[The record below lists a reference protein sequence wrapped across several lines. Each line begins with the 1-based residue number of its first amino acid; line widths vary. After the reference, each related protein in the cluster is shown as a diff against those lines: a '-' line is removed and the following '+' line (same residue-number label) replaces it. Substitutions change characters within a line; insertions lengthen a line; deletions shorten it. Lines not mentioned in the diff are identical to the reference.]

1 MDECASIE
9 CEVTIAPFSQMDH
22 KMFGKNSRSCV
33 EYSLAM
39 RRCFEQVVMTSLY
52 PRSLIRISCTILQ
65 SDGGELSGLLNASL
79 LALVDAGIAVRDFQV
94 SLEVGY
100 MDNSILLDMN
110 RTESRL
116 NGIVLTVAYLPK
128 YDKFT
133 LVTMDN
139 NIPLELFQVE
149 MKKGSDVQ
157 DILTTAKEGC
167 KQVYAILS
175 EDVLEHAKKMNERM

>member
-1 MDECASIE
+1 
-9 CEVTIAPFSQMDH
+9 
-22 KMFGKNSRSCV
+22 
-33 EYSLAM
+33 
-39 RRCFEQVVMTSLY
+39 
-52 PRSLIRISCTILQ
+52 
-65 SDGGELSGLLNASL
+65 
-79 LALVDAGIAVRDFQV
+79 
-94 SLEVGY
+94 

-149 MKKGSDVQ
+149 MKKGSDV
-157 DILTTAKEGC
+157 
-167 KQVYAILS
+167 
-175 EDVLEHAKKMNERM
+175 

>member
-1 MDECASIE
+1 M
-9 CEVTIAPFSQMDH
+9 
-22 KMFGKNSRSCV
+22 
-33 EYSLAM
+33 
-39 RRCFEQVVMTSLY
+39 
-52 PRSLIRISCTILQ
+52 
-65 SDGGELSGLLNASL
+65 SGLLNASL

-149 MKKGSDVQ
+149 MKKGSDV
-157 DILTTAKEGC
+157 
-167 KQVYAILS
+167 
-175 EDVLEHAKKMNERM
+175 

>member
-1 MDECASIE
+1 MFNAISHSGSYGPRDGNHFGSEMDECASIE

-22 KMFGKNSRSCV
+22 KMFGKNSRPPH

-149 MKKGSDVQ
+149 MKKGSDV
-157 DILTTAKEGC
+157 
-167 KQVYAILS
+167 
-175 EDVLEHAKKMNERM
+175 